1 MAKSGLDYFYLSCSP
16 NDRIQLIEAEFG
28 ITGFAIVV
36 KLFTKIYEGC
46 GYYCEWNDE
55 VALLFSR
62 KACGLSQ
69 GDHVV
74 SEVVKA
80 ALKRNLFSSELFEK
94 YGILTSPGIQKR
106 FFEAAKR
113 RTEVEVNED
122 YLLFDV
128 GKMKNIVYI
137 KQKNV
142 CNFSKNVCKNQQ
154 RKVKE
159 RKVKNIKP
167 IGSKQKIVYFEDEE
181 LNQSFINFIEMRKE
195 DKKHVFTDHAIE
207 LAKSKLI
214 KLASINGGILDV
226 QLAKAIAEQTI
237 FHGWKGLF
245 ELKEGSAVENKKPIN
260 KNRFKQFNERDYNED
275 SYTNLERQ
283 LFEKNKSNS
292 EVETPGIAKRN

>member
-62 KACGLSQ
+62 KACGLAQ
-69 GDHVV
+69 GDNVV
-74 SEVVKA
+74 SEVVNA
-80 ALKRNLFSSELFEK
+80 ALKRSLFSSELFEK

-128 GKMKNIVYI
+128 SKMKNIVYI

-159 RKVKNIKP
+159 SKGNIKP

-181 LNQSFINFIEMRKE
+181 LNQSFIKFIEMRKE
-195 DKKHVFTDHAIE
+195 DKKHAFTDHAIE
-207 LAKSKLI
+207 LAKEKLI
-214 KLASINGGILDV
+214 KLASMNGMLDV
-226 QLAKAIAEQTI
+226 KLAKAIAEQTI

-260 KNRFKQFNERDYNED
+260 KIRFKQFNERDYNED
-275 SYTNLERQ
+275 SCKNLERQ
-283 LFEKNKSNS
+283 LFEKNK
-292 EVETPGIAKRN
+292 EVETPSAAKRN